1 MQAVEWL
8 LRSAAR
14 SGQSDDE
21 TGNRLRRR
29 EIQREPCAAEG
40 RQRDHFVRS
49 RTAAGAARA
58 SDQLG
63 RIERELAA
71 GGRTTRLDQ
80 RTSSLSM
87 FPICGIDR
95 RLLCGSRI
103 VSCASMSQVAAL
115 PMHLKRPP
123 TLDRAAR
130 HPS

>member
-40 RQRDHFVRS
+40 RQRDNFVRS

-58 SDQLG
+58 SAISLDVSSASLPQAGELG
-63 RIERELAA
+63 RHREL
-71 GGRTTRLDQ
+71 LD
-80 RTSSLSM
+80 
-87 FPICGIDR
+87 
-95 RLLCGSRI
+95 
-103 VSCASMSQVAAL
+103 
-115 PMHLKRPP
+115 
-123 TLDRAAR
+123 
-130 HPS
+130 